1 MSNEATQELRQRGL
15 PESGMPATLLDSIAG
30 KWRFLSVQLSPGRQV
45 GVLTDGAAS
54 SEQLADA
61 VLERAAQHSDLELVL
76 LTRASEEKLAAR
88 FGGPLELPRHQVLAL
103 VDAGDRFQLN
113 ALRELA
119 QRVATVHPSVQVTG
133 EQIAPDD
140 FQALNTGRRPP
151 ADLALARRRT
161 PRAPSAGC
169 RRLTA
174 ASPPQETQM
183 TDPADPFT
191 AYREAMT
198 TMKAPLLD
206 SPLRPVI
213 RSLTVEAASLHSQ
226 VRLHVTLQGTLPVAA
241 LLGDETFRSL
251 LAPMLTPENVE
262 QAQVHF
268 EHGDLASLKSTAHV
282 TGVDVGAAALLETVV
297 GEYVGALRFR
307 GEVQAGLHPRV
318 KSTEAEIAA
327 SSSLNPQWREP
338 VITAHGAVFL
348 APGGVRTEID
358 PPPPGERPPF

>member
-30 KWRFLSVQLSPGRQV
+30 KWQVGSDGFLSVQLSPGRQG

-54 SEQLADA
+54 PEQLADA

-169 RRLTA
+169 GRLTA
-174 ASPPQETQM
+174 P
-183 TDPADPFT
+183 
-191 AYREAMT
+191 
-198 TMKAPLLD
+198 
-206 SPLRPVI
+206 
-213 RSLTVEAASLHSQ
+213 SLTPGDPNDRSRRPLHC
-226 VRLHVTLQGTLPVAA
+226 LP
-241 LLGDETFRSL
+241 
-251 LAPMLTPENVE
+251 
-262 QAQVHF
+262 
-268 EHGDLASLKSTAHV
+268 
-282 TGVDVGAAALLETVV
+282 
-297 GEYVGALRFR
+297 
-307 GEVQAGLHPRV
+307 
-318 KSTEAEIAA
+318 
-327 SSSLNPQWREP
+327 
-338 VITAHGAVFL
+338 
-348 APGGVRTEID
+348 
-358 PPPPGERPPF
+358 